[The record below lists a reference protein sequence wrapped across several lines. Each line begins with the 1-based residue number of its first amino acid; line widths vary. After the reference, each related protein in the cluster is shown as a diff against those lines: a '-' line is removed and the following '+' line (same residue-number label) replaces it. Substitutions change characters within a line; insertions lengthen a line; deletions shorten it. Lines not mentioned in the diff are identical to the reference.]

1 MCNRMSVCC
10 AKYINA
16 MHEKPFFCALG
27 LNILFLL
34 LYIVFGRMQYGA
46 LDDYFISSVLT
57 GAYGAEYD
65 VHLYFVNAI
74 LGYILRPLYWLFPKI
89 SWYFVFELLGT
100 FFSFTTIS
108 YFVIRRLPAKYGIVV
123 SSIFLASFTPDFY
136 FQLQFTQCATIYT
149 AVGVVAFSEGLLN
162 SKKRFLVLGGLLLL
176 AGSIMRFEGFL
187 LGIPFAFFLL
197 AACLFEKK
205 FSFTAAVTL
214 CLFLVSIWGLRVY
227 DRSLYAEGEYKYYAD
242 YQPIR
247 AYFGDG
253 AFYDIESAYDE
264 LEERGMLGIDFNM
277 LSDWMFYDTKVFQ
290 IDSLKP
296 IQKIVQNNLYKPNQK
311 RMPVAVLAAISNA
324 FTRGGGWCWAL
335 FCALLVYSS
344 SRKANIY
351 PWISFGLITV
361 CIGYLLLLNRLAYH
375 VESGVWLYAVVSAI
389 PFVQKNALSKSLKN
403 EKIILCGGVL
413 LSILFTFAG
422 ISNQTFLNKDLLTS
436 DRSEI
441 RKQWSDFVEH
451 TQNHQENVF
460 LLSFTQYKVL
470 ALFKEPAYKAI
481 EPGSWNNIVSLGYW
495 NIHLPKMHEEL
506 KKRGVNNPI
515 HDIVNDNVYVLD
527 DKNNLILS
535 TFYSLHYHDSL
546 RTDTVKTFGELKLL
560 KYRLKGDSDE

>member
-74 LGYILRPLYWLFPKI
+74 LGYILRPLYWLFPKT

-108 YFVIRRLPAKYGIVV
+108 YFVIRRLTIKYGVLI
-123 SSIFLASFTPDFY
+123 SSILLAAFSPDFY

-149 AVGVVAFSEGLLN
+149 AAGIVAFAEGLFDE
-162 SKKRFLVLGGLLLL
+162 KKQFLILGVFLFL
-176 AGSIMRFEGFL
+176 AGSIMRFEGIL
-187 LGIPFAFFLL
+187 LGMPFAAILLTKSLLERKISLTAFL
-197 AACLFEKK
+197 
-205 FSFTAAVTL
+205 TL
-214 CLFLVSIWGLRVY
+214 CLLFASVWGLRAY

-253 AFYDIESAYDE
+253 AFYDEESTYDE
-264 LEERGMLGIDFNM
+264 LEERGLSGADFNM
-277 LSDWMFYDTKVFQ
+277 LTDWIFYDTEVFQ

-296 IQKIVQNNLYKPNQK
+296 ILKIVQNNLYKPNQK
-311 RMPVAVLAAISNA
+311 RMPLSILTTISNA
-324 FTRGGGWCWAL
+324 FTRSGGWCWAF
-335 FCALLVYSS
+335 FCALLIYSS
-344 SRKANIY
+344 SRRTNIY
-351 PWISFGLITV
+351 PWISFGLITICV
-361 CIGYLLLLNRLAYH
+361 GYLLFMNRLVYH
-375 VESGVWLYAVVSAI
+375 VESGIWLYAVAVTI
-389 PFVQKNALSKSLKN
+389 PLMPKLTSKSLKN
-403 EKIILCGGVL
+403 EKSILWGGAM
-413 LSILFTFAG
+413 LSILFTFVG
-422 ISNQTFLNKDLLTS
+422 ISSQTTLNKDLWTS
-436 DRSEI
+436 DKSEI
-441 RKQWSDFVEH
+441 RRQWSDFIKYSQKH
-451 TQNHQENVF
+451 PENVF
-460 LLSFTQYKVL
+460 LLPFTQYKTL

-481 EPGSWNNIVSLGYW
+481 KPGSWNNIISLGYW
-495 NIHLPKMHEEL
+495 NIHLPKMREEL
-506 KKRGVNNPI
+506 EKRGVNNPI
-515 HDIVNDNVYVLD
+515 RDIVNDNVYVLSD
-527 DKNNLILS
+527 ENSLMLP
-535 TFYSLHYHDSL
+535 TFYLFHYHDSL
-546 RTDTVKTFGELKLL
+546 HIDTIQTFGDLKLL
-560 KYRLKGDSDE
+560 KCRLERVTDE